1 MEVECHLYGFTHL
14 SCINKSQNRIK
25 KSFLK
30 GNKVTKMAIEY
41 YTTNVKNMHLISPHL
56 GQLNNF

>member
-1 MEVECHLYGFTHL
+1 MEVECHLCGFTHL
-14 SCINKSQNRIK
+14 SCINKIQNRIK

-41 YTTNVKNMHLISPHL
+41 
-56 GQLNNF
+56 

>member
-1 MEVECHLYGFTHL
+1 MEVECHLCGFTHL

-30 GNKVTKMAIEY
+30 GIKLQKWQ
-41 YTTNVKNMHLISPHL
+41 LSISPHL